1 VVKANLKKCDRA
13 ALGFE
18 GPMAHSGRDDAP
30 RKGQRILGI
39 DMARSL
45 AILFMVIENYKNA
58 MEAHGDGPRWLVWFF
73 SHMEGRAAPAFV
85 TIMGAGLA
93 LLANKALESGD
104 SALRRNSTS
113 LIIKRGVFLV
123 VLGIFN
129 YQVWPG
135 DILHFYGFYMVLCAL
150 LVFRPSW
157 TSLAAAAVVIVV
169 AYILNQVF
177 DNKIGWENGYIW
189 YNGYLT
195 PGGFVRNTFLN
206 GYHPVFPWTAYA
218 LVGMWL
224 ARQPI
229 FEKEGRHR
237 YLLIFIPITLL
248 FEFALT
254 FPGFLRFF
262 RHPDTGMAF
271 ADSMLRLL
279 TVKPHLLIM
288 LARQLVAI
296 SAILVCL
303 ELADRFRT
311 SRIIE
316 ALAATG
322 RMSLTHYLA
331 HTTLVLGPMLVW
343 DVLQQ
348 SRMTSFLL
356 SCGFFAAAVTFS
368 VLYSRRYTRGPL
380 EALMRRVTG

>member
-1 VVKANLKKCDRA
+1 MSDFKDQVT
-13 ALGFE
+13 
-18 GPMAHSGRDDAP
+18 HSGLDDAP
-30 RKGQRILGI
+30 RKGHRILGI

-45 AILFMVIENYKNA
+45 AIFFMVIENYKNA
-58 MEAHGDGPRWLVWFF
+58 MEADGKGPGWLVWFF
-73 SHMEGRAAPAFV
+73 SHIEGRAAPAFV

-93 LLANKALESGD
+93 LLAHKALESGD
-104 SALRRNSTS
+104 SALRRDST
-113 LIIKRGVFLV
+113 LRIIKRGVFLV

-150 LVFRPSW
+150 FLFRPSW
-157 TSLAAAAVVIVV
+157 TSLAAAALVMIV
-169 AYILNQVF
+169 ACFINRIF
-177 DNKIGWENGYIW
+177 DNKIGWENGHIW

-224 ARQPI
+224 ARQPV
-229 FEKEGRHR
+229 FEKEGRR
-237 YLLIFIPITLL
+237 RCLLIFIPITLL
-248 FEFALT
+248 FEFAMT

-262 RHPDTGMAF
+262 RHPDMGVAF
-271 ADSMLRLL
+271 ADGMLRFL
-279 TVKPHLLIM
+279 TVEPDLIVM
-288 LARQLVAI
+288 SARQLVAI

-311 SRIIE
+311 SRIIN
-316 ALAATG
+316 ALATTG

-331 HTTLVLGPMLVW
+331 HTTLVLGPMLIL
-343 DVLQQ
+343 DILQQ
-348 SRMTSFLL
+348 DRMTSFLI

-368 VLYSRRYTRGPL
+368 VLYSRRYTLGPL